1 MRGGVCYDKRMW
13 KRVVPF
19 AYSPDIFSIPDSFW
33 ANSGAKVV
41 LSDLDNTLDPYS
53 VKLPSARVKELKNRL
68 EALGIK
74 LRIASNNHSKRV
86 QDYAS
91 ALGVEADCFLLKPF
105 SRKLKK
111 ALRELGVEKSEAILV
126 GDQISTDV
134 IAGNGAGIRTIL
146 TEPLSTEEPTCTKIN
161 RLFDR
166 PIRKKLRKKGLL
178 KPIQ

>member
-1 MRGGVCYDKRMW
+1 MW

-33 ANSGAKVV
+33 ASSGAKVV

-53 VKLPSARVKELKNRL
+53 VKLPSPRVKELKDRL
-68 EALGIK
+68 ESLGIK

-105 SRKLKK
+105 SHKLKK
-111 ALRELGVEKSEAILV
+111 ALRELGVEKTEAILV

-146 TEPLSTEEPTCTKIN
+146 TEPLSPEEPTCTKIN